1 MNSGLAKAGPKNAAH
16 RSPTWPSEL
25 EGWRRLLGECEQ
37 KPTRKRVH
45 ALRVATL
52 RFQAQT
58 EYWLGL
64 HGSEGPSHERHGAD
78 QPPAYAV
85 KKWQQEAKHLRRAL
99 GAVRDCD
106 IYRAKLKQLRGPL
119 TTASGYE
126 PRSSRAI
133 LRQIEE
139 VESRFKKDR
148 RGAERRLRESI
159 ERRRERVEAAIVSL
173 ESRLSPHRPLVPRL
187 EQRALAALSREAVSE
202 FPNLGAKDLHAL
214 RKQIKNVRYLAEL
227 MSGNDLQIAALAADL
242 KAVQGAIGEWHD
254 WDELACEAAD
264 VLGHES
270 KSGDLIELLETM
282 TQESLEKAL
291 TLCESFRT
299 WIAAEPAEPARRKN
313 PQRAPS
319 AATEAKSLCA

>member
-1 MNSGLAKAGPKNAAH
+1 MNSGLAKATPKNAMH
-16 RSPTWPSEL
+16 VSPTWPSEL
-25 EGWRRLLGECEQ
+25 KGWRRLLGECEQ

-58 EYWLGL
+58 EYWLDL
-64 HGSEGPSHERHGAD
+64 HRRGEHD
-78 QPPAYAV
+78 TVQPAAYPV
-85 KKWQQEAKHLRRAL
+85 KKWQKEATHLRRTL
-99 GAVRDCD
+99 GAVRNCD
-106 IYRAKLKQLRGPL
+106 IYLAKLKQLSGPL
-119 TTASGYE
+119 TTSTGYE

-148 RGAERRLRESI
+148 HAAERKLLENV
-159 ERRRERVEAAIVSL
+159 ERRRQRVEAAIVDI
-173 ESRLSPHRPLVPRL
+173 ESGLSPHLPLVPRL
-187 EQRALAALSREAVSE
+187 KERVLAAMSREMVSE
-202 FPNLGAKDLHAL
+202 FPNLRAKDLHPF

-227 MSGNDLQIAALAADL
+227 MSGDDLKIAALAAEL

-254 WDELACEAAD
+254 WDELAREAVN
-264 VLGHES
+264 VLRHES
-270 KSGDLIELLETM
+270 KTGNLIELLETM

-291 TLCESFRT
+291 AFCKSFRAQF
-299 WIAAEPAEPARRKN
+299 AAEESSQRKI

-319 AATEAKSLCA
+319 ATTAAEFLCA